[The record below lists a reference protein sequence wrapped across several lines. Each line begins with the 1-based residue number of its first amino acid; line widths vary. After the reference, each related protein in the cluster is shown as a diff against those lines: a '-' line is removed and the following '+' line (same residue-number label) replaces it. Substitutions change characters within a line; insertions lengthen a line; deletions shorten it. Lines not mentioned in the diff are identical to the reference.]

1 VLPRT
6 QNEVFKVGSTAKAH
20 CGSWSARIPCSTKAL
35 PIFSR
40 TLCYS
45 MVVGKTGETHIS
57 PSSRGRVSQSGQTE
71 PRESAINSATD
82 QKSGAKNRKTEISLG
97 EPAAVNLS
105 GYRQTLG
112 VCWLV
117 YGIFRLIMG
126 ICLVLFGGKATVMFG
141 ALLGRVPNP
150 FALMGDFHVI
160 YAVIVVLTLL
170 CGLFGFLAGLALLAS
185 QRLARTLALLAAFLS
200 VSEIPFGTTL
210 GIYTMIVL
218 LPLRGVSPPIRS

>member
-1 VLPRT
+1 
-6 QNEVFKVGSTAKAH
+6 
-20 CGSWSARIPCSTKAL
+20 
-35 PIFSR
+35 
-40 TLCYS
+40 
-45 MVVGKTGETHIS
+45 MVVGTTRETPIA

-126 ICLVLFGGKATVMFG
+126 ICLVLVGGTATVMFG

-170 CGLFGFLAGLALLAS
+170 CGLFGFLAGLALLAN

-210 GIYTMIVL
+210 GIYTLIVL